1 VAAVAAEYQ
10 GRVAVVGMPG
20 RGEVAEM
27 QEFVADTG
35 TGGLT
40 HLVDADGSLWRRFGV
55 VYQPA
60 FALVSTDGTVRLHR
74 GGMDEAELRA
84 AADALLAGGP
94 R

>member
-1 VAAVAAEYQ
+1 MAAVAAEYQ
-10 GRVAVVGMPG
+10 GRVAILGVPG
-20 RGEVAEM
+20 RGDVPEV

-35 TGGLT
+35 TGRLT
-40 HLVDADGSLWRRFGV
+40 HLVDADGSVWRRFGV

-60 FALVSTDGTVRLHR
+60 FALVSSDGTVRLHR

-84 AADALLAGGP
+84 AANALLAGT

>member
-1 VAAVAAEYQ
+1 MAAVAAEYQ
-10 GRVAVVGMPG
+10 GRVTILGVPG
-20 RGEVAEM
+20 RADVAEM

-40 HLVDADGSLWRRFGV
+40 HLVDADGSVWRRFGV

-60 FALVSTDGTVRLHR
+60 FALVSSVGTVQLHR
-74 GGMDEAELRA
+74 GGKDEAELRA
-84 AADALLAGGP
+84 AAEALLAAS